1 MTSVVGTL
9 IRQELVFPDLP
20 ATDCQGVL
28 RALAE
33 RTAAS
38 GIVGLADADRL
49 FRALWER
56 ERLGSTGIGQGVA
69 IPHCKLRGLPHG
81 IVAVGLARPGVAFGA
96 PDGEPV
102 AVFFLVLSPDESP
115 AEHLLILAKVSRW
128 LREEGRVAKLLGL
141 RDRDALVEYLRES
154 L

>member
-9 IRQELVFPDLP
+9 IRQELVFPELP
-20 ATDCQGVL
+20 AADCQGVL
-28 RALAE
+28 RQLAE
-33 RTAAS
+33 RSAAA
-38 GIVGLADADRL
+38 GLIGLADADRL

-56 ERLGSTGIGQGVA
+56 EQLGSTGIGQGVA

-96 PDGEPV
+96 PDGLPV

-115 AEHLLILAKVSRW
+115 AEHLLILSKVSRW
-128 LREEGRVAKLLGL
+128 VREDGHVATLLGL
-141 RDRDALVEYLRES
+141 TDRDAIYDYLKES